1 MEKETQVGARVSKL
15 VFPPTIAARRGRC
28 GKPLLDLSGA
38 RPQYSQRFPARSSTA
53 WQDPEVPARPE
64 TDAVLGPPAQKGVP
78 SYKVVVE
85 GD

>member
-1 MEKETQVGARVSKL
+1 VREFRSSC
-15 VFPPTIAARRGRC
+15 FRRRSRHDVVDVESRFLTCLEQGRHTRNR
-28 GKPLLDLSGA
+28 S
-38 RPQYSQRFPARSSTA
+38 PARSSTA
-53 WQDPEVPARPE
+53 WQDPVVPARPE